1 LLDTLIATSTVP
13 ITVEHDPARMRPSD
27 MPLIVADCSKFRA
40 QTGWQPVIPFED
52 TLRDVLDYWR
62 AQLADE

>member
-1 LLDTLIATSTVP
+1 
-13 ITVEHDPARMRPSD
+13 MRPSD

-62 AQLADE
+62 AQVANKQG